1 MTNAGKNDRLPR
13 SERLFRL
20 QDLLRRGRPPIT
32 ANALAAQTGTTKR
45 TIYRD
50 IESLRAMGF
59 LIDGEAGFGYA
70 LVEDPTL
77 PPQSFGRTEIEA
89 LGLGL
94 SALVGFADPDLID
107 AGQRAL
113 DRITAT
119 LPTRGQQQMMH
130 SASRLYQYA
139 SWQPIKINVRD
150 LRQACW
156 DETEVKITYRDG
168 RNNETS
174 RQVRPLSIAF
184 WGGVVSLI
192 AYCTLRSDFRIF
204 HLHRIG
210 CLSRTETS
218 FRPNRAG
225 LLREFGKQ
233 AGQRHCSAQPQ

>member
-1 MTNAGKNDRLPR
+1 MGKNDRLPR

-32 ANALAAQTGTTKR
+32 ANALAEQTGMTKR

-77 PPQSFGRTEIEA
+77 PPQSFSRTEIEA
-89 LGLGL
+89 LSLGL

-113 DRITAT
+113 NKITAT
-119 LPTRGQQQMMH
+119 LPTRGQQQMVH
-130 SASRLYQYA
+130 RASRLYQDA
-139 SWQPIKINVRD
+139 SWQPIKIDVRD

-156 DETEVKITYRDG
+156 DETEVQITYRDS
-168 RNNETS
+168 RDNETS
-174 RQVRPLSIAF
+174 RQVRPLTIAF

-192 AYCTLRSDFRIF
+192 AYCMLRSDFRIF
-204 HLHRIG
+204 HLHRIDD
-210 CLSRTETS
+210 LLLTETS
-218 FRPNRAG
+218 FRPRRAG
-225 LLREFGKQ
+225 LIREFG
-233 AGQRHCSAQPQ
+233 QRSGERHINAQPKQ